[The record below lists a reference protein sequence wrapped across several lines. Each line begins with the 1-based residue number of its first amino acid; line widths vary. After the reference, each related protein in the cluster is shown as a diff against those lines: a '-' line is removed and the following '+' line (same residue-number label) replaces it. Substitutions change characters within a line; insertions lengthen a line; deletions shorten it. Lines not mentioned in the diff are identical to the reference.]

1 MYCIFEYISFDFGHM
16 ADFRIQ
22 GSQSKINI
30 FFNCRLFGSA
40 ARSSSLCIEF
50 EFWVSNC
57 QTYITFDFCSS
68 IRVLVRV
75 TQVFSLADFDF
86 WGLILVEYSSVLS
99 TFQIVRQILW
109 FYHKF
114 IIDAFHNRKMF
125 INQSFW
131 TLCFMTS
138 WGVLSVYVIFI

>member
-1 MYCIFEYISFDFGHM
+1 MYCIFEYISFDFEHM

-30 FFNCRLFGSA
+30 FFNCRLFSSA

-50 EFWVSNC
+50 EFRVSNC

-86 WGLILVEYSSVLS
+86 WGLILVEYSSAKSLLWIHS
-99 TFQIVRQILW
+99 TFLLTCKQEMPVNTFITN
-109 FYHKF
+109 KF
-114 IIDAFHNRKMF
+114 IFLQNVRI
-125 INQSFW
+125 
-131 TLCFMTS
+131 TYTS
-138 WGVLSVYVIFI
+138 IHSRHL